1 MPKLRC
7 GSCVCLILIA
17 GLSSI
22 ALAQAPV
29 TDDTFVSSATPNTN
43 NGTSPSMVV
52 QAPGG
57 WSFIKFDLTQLPA
70 GTTSGSVSKATVKL
84 YATAV
89 TAQGSFDVFRVDSA
103 WAENTLTYSNTTT
116 PYKSALAL

>member
-1 MPKLRC
+1 MRKLRH
-7 GSCVCLILIA
+7 GSCVCLAFLA
-17 GLSSI
+17 VLSSV

-43 NGTSPSMVV
+43 SGTSPSLVV
-52 QAPGG
+52 QTPGG
-57 WSFIKFDLTQLPA
+57 WSFIKFDLSQLPA

-84 YATAV
+84 YTTAV
-89 TAQGSFDVFRVDSA
+89 TAQGSFDLFRVDSA

-116 PYKSALAL
+116 PY